1 MSALGLPLRAAPV
14 AAGVV
19 ACLAASVASSAW
31 AQQAEPVGAVL
42 MDTALQARFDPIRLP
57 GGERLGLLS
66 ASWLLQHDGWWWGPT
81 VSAAATGHRGGLFVL
96 GGQVAR
102 RWAWRSDGPGVAI
115 ADDSDWLETS
125 LVLGGGGGA
134 AAPVGG
140 GLMVLPALTWM
151 HDWGGWQSGLSW
163 SQVSFPSGAIR
174 SRQLGLVLQ
183 WDGSWRRW
191 PVSDLGQPAAWGQ
204 GLLERR
210 AGPSQPGVL
219 GWQRVQVQAGW
230 LYPRGETTQ
239 GPRVGMIGALAEHDR
254 GDDLSWTLESHAAAH
269 GGADGYMEILG
280 GAAWR
285 LGLDRLVADGPDAR
299 RGPSLGLRAAVGLG
313 GGGAVPT
320 GGGLL
325 AKAGVQGRWPLG
337 WTWPWAAGAYLQLDA
352 GGVVGQERHR
362 ARYLMAGLGWDW
374 TAALQGQPGRVQGWR
389 ASASWQRQTSA
400 ARKSG
405 QAAALDTIGFKLQPD
420 DGAGCAPQV
429 QAHSAYGGGAGA
441 YSLGLVGLGCAT
453 APGPWQI
460 GAEASVGAAGG
471 GGVATY
477 GGAVAQA
484 QVWLAAEVSD
494 TSSVQVGLGRLRSLK
509 PGTDAVPAL
518 DTPVVD
524 VSWRWRFG
532 QVGR

>member
-1 MSALGLPLRAAPV
+1 MSAPAWSSRLLAALSLAGLPAC
-14 AAGVV
+14 VV
-19 ACLAASVASSAW
+19 AQGV
-31 AQQAEPVGAVL
+31 EPVLV
-42 MDTALQARFDPIRLP
+42 DTAVQARFDPVRLP
-57 GGERLGLLS
+57 GGEHMGVVTT
-66 ASWLLQHDGWWWGPT
+66 SWLLHHEGWWWGPA

-96 GGQVAR
+96 GAQATR
-102 RWAWRSDGPGVAI
+102 RWAWRPDGLGVAM
-115 ADDSDWLETS
+115 ADDPDWLETS
-125 LVLGGGGGA
+125 VVVGAGGGA
-134 AAPVGG
+134 GAPVGG

-151 HDWGGWQSGLSW
+151 HDWGGWQGGLSL
-163 SQVSFPSGAIR
+163 SQLSFPSGGIR
-174 SRQLGLVLQ
+174 SQQLGLVLQ
-183 WDGSWRRW
+183 WDGVWRRW
-191 PVSDLGQPAAWGQ
+191 PASAAGELAGAGQ
-204 GLLERR
+204 GLMARH
-210 AGPSQPGVL
+210 AGPIQPGVL

-230 LYPRGETTQ
+230 LRPRGAA
-239 GPRVGMIGALAEHDR
+239 RLGMIGALAEHDQ
-254 GDDLSWTLESHAAAH
+254 DTDLSWTLESHAAAH
-269 GGADGYMEILG
+269 GGADGYMEVLG

-285 LGLDRLVADGPDAR
+285 IGLDRLWADGPDAR
-299 RGPSLGLRAAVGLG
+299 RGPSLGLRAAMGLG

-325 AKAGVQGRWPLG
+325 AKAGVQARWPMG

-352 GGVVGQERHR
+352 GGVVGQGQHR

-374 TAALQGQPGRVQGWR
+374 TEALQGQPGRVQGWR

-405 QAAALDTIGFKLQPD
+405 QAAALDTIGVKLQPD

-453 APGPWQI
+453 APGAWQL

-484 QVWLAAEVSD
+484 QVWLATELSEA
-494 TSSVQVGLGRLRSLK
+494 SSVQVGLGRLRSLK